1 MYTVPEWA
9 RVVPSPSDKRL
20 FSSYQKA
27 LTDDV
32 TPLSLDPDSASAEF
46 EGKHGHYAAS
56 LDGCPCGAKPK
67 PCKHMYRIA
76 MELGLMPGHFSS
88 DKNKIVARQI
98 VHQVGVTSADV
109 KAALSS
115 LDDDTKRLICNIAA
129 NSCSYKLGED
139 SVLIVRTPGV
149 DRLVELGL
157 IDETIGD
164 YLHCDRMVSKSG
176 IRSALLSSGLD
187 APDDLFTPRSRWSSI
202 FSHLQFLYSSF
213 PEKML
218 STFAVVN
225 GTAIT
230 HDKAHVITRFLS
242 SI

>member
-1 MYTVPEWA
+1 MYTIPDWA
-9 RVVPSPSDKRL
+9 HTAPDFTDKKA
-20 FSSYQKA
+20 FSAYQKA

-32 TPLSLDPDSASAEF
+32 TPLSLDTENGAAEF

-56 LDGCPCGAKPK
+56 LEGCPCGARPK

-129 NSCSYKLGED
+129 NSCGYKLGED